1 MTLQPELEQRDLPE
15 FVAAQWG
22 QLAIGV
28 GQQGVDRAGVKQPAL
43 LGDRRVESV
52 ADHIEVGAFEV
63 GQRGNRE
70 ITFGAID
77 DLGWDDPPR
86 GFFEDALATVGDL
99 QLRWTG
105 GRQLDELVV
114 KEWNPAL
121 QSPGHGHVVYPLDRV
136 VYQHPHRVEP

>member
-1 MTLQPELEQRDLPE
+1 VGFNLPLGS
-15 FVAAQWG
+15 AS
-22 QLAIGV
+22 
-28 GQQGVDRAGVKQPAL
+28 RASTAPASNNPRS
-43 LGDRRVESV
+43 LGDWRVESV
-52 ADHIEVGAFEV
+52 ADHIEVRAFEV

-77 DLGWDDPPR
+77 DLGRDYPSR

-114 KEWNPAL
+114 KEWNPAPPVPRPWSCCL
-121 QSPGHGHVVYPLDRV
+121 LA
-136 VYQHPHRVEP
+136 